1 MYRVEKTNKQ
11 KSSFQQLTGY
21 FCTLKK
27 INEMDENTK
36 TS

>member
-1 MYRVEKTNKQ
+1 MYRIEKTNRKVAFN
-11 KSSFQQLTGY
+11 KQLTGY

-27 INEMDENTK
+27 INETDKNTK